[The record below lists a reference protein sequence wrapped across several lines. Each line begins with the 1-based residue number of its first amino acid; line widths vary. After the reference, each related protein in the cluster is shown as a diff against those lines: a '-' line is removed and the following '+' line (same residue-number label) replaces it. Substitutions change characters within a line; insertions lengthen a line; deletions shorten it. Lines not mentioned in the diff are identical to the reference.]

1 MGFWEKVVAR
11 ARKHC
16 CLTISIVFAVIAVIV
31 GIMPFMPVN
40 IYYRAN
46 FNDNV
51 SAESAS
57 FIFDSYDPKPSLSTQ
72 SANIDGAT
80 VSIRVDPV
88 NFASSNMSLGLKD
101 VGDDAQI
108 SSIVAVIRSGGR
120 DWCTVATLY
129 LDSIHSE
136 RGPDGVTFDVNEHD
150 FARFVKLI
158 RQKSA
163 LKAAMLVVLG
173 LFYVLIITRLTVFR
187 NVRRGYF
194 VASGIVVAGVVLFLA
209 YLWFGRADLSTSRFP
224 YKTIVTLLVVTI
236 LALIG
241 VNYRFRHASASRRG
255 LVCLADYAGATIFAI
270 GQFLVYLKYY
280 SHSNDEMA
288 HLSYVAYERVHNQLL
303 PAFENIRIYADAV
316 DPTGH
321 IDLKDFVQFNQLGH
335 PPLYYLIMSHMPG
348 ISNVGTNVT
357 YHLGLL
363 RCESFCLGLVGI
375 LLCFYMGYTR
385 VPKIPLL
392 HLVFALIIVSPPNLI
407 FIMSGL
413 NNDTLAFTCV
423 TVFVFGCVRFVER
436 RYTKLTFF
444 LIALGISSSLL
455 TKLTAGMVV
464 CFTAVVIVAYA
475 LLRERDS
482 KALLRKEFAISL
494 PIYAVPL
501 AYYAMLIK
509 RYGTVQ
515 PSYQKLALSEYLE
528 GPFYTPIT
536 ERQDMSL
543 SQYVVYY
550 WTNFTRSWCS
560 FPYAS
565 DIQRP
570 TLTSFSLEAIAI
582 TCTLL
587 LPIGI
592 VICAKTRVSRYIS
605 FGVVG
610 MWLVSLYQFW
620 SALNGFYRNGYTGAF
635 QSRYYLC
642 VIVVFAFA
650 IIALIWQFLT
660 KPGSGIEERTLTSFG
675 SWICGLFVLM
685 LMLDGYILS
694 FLYHAPELTVF
705 AG

>member
-1 MGFWEKVVAR
+1 
-11 ARKHC
+11 
-16 CLTISIVFAVIAVIV
+16 
-31 GIMPFMPVN
+31 MPFMPIN
-40 IYYRAN
+40 IYYKAN
-46 FNDNV
+46 FSDTV
-51 SAESAS
+51 AAESVS
-57 FIFDSYDPKPSLSTQ
+57 FVFDSYDPKPSLSTQ
-72 SANIDGAT
+72 SADLDGAT
-80 VSIRVDPV
+80 ASIRVDPV
-88 NFASSNMSLGLKD
+88 NFTSSNMSLNLKGV
-101 VGDDAQI
+101 VGDVQI
-108 SSIVAVIRSGGR
+108 VSITAVIRSGGR

-129 LDSIHSE
+129 PDSIHLE
-136 RGPDGVTFDVNEHD
+136 RDSDDITFDVNEHD
-150 FARFVKLI
+150 FAHFV
-158 RQKSA
+158 RQTQQKSA
-163 LKAAMLVVLG
+163 LKTAMLAVLG
-173 LFYVLIITRLTVFR
+173 LFYVLIMTRLTVFR
-187 NVRRGYF
+187 TVRRGYF
-194 VASGIVVAGVVLFLA
+194 AASVIVMTGVALFLA
-209 YLWFGRADLSTSRFP
+209 YMWFGRANLSTSRFP
-224 YKTIVTLLVVTI
+224 YKTVITLLVVAV

-241 VNYRFRHASASRRG
+241 VNYGFRHTTAPKRG
-255 LVCLADYAGATIFAI
+255 LVCLVDYAGATIFAV

-288 HLSYVAYERVHNQLL
+288 HLSYVAYERVHGQLL
-303 PAFENIRIYADAV
+303 PSFENIRIYTDAV
-316 DPTGH
+316 NPTGH
-321 IDLKDFVQFNQLGH
+321 INLEDFVQFNQLGH

-348 ISNVGTNVT
+348 ISNMGADVT
-357 YHLGLL
+357 YRLGSL
-363 RCESFCLGLVGI
+363 RCESFLLGLAGI

-385 VPKIPLL
+385 VPKVPLL
-392 HLVFALIIVSPPNLI
+392 HLVFALIVVSPPNLI

-423 TVFVFGCVRFVER
+423 TIFVFGCVRFVER
-436 RYTKLTFF
+436 RYTKFTFF

-464 CFTAVVIVAYA
+464 CFTAVIIVIYA

-482 KALLRKEFAISL
+482 KALLRKEFAFSL

-501 AYYAMLIK
+501 AYYALLIK

-515 PSYQKLALSEYLE
+515 PSYQKLALSEYLD
-528 GPFYTPIT
+528 GPFYTPIA

-550 WTNFTRSWCS
+550 WTNFTRSWCA

-570 TLTSFSLEAIAI
+570 TLTSFSLESIAI

-592 VICAKTRVSRYIS
+592 VICAKNRISRYIS
-605 FGVVG
+605 FGVIG

-642 VIVVFAFA
+642 VIVIFAFA

-660 KPGSGIEERTLTSFG
+660 KPVPGIEGRTLTSFG
-675 SWICGLFVLM
+675 SWLCGLFALM
-685 LMLDGYILS
+685 LVLDGYVLS